1 MAMERVPPTRMGL
14 LNTRARR
21 GIAVKGT
28 GLLRS
33 KREALAS
40 DLFRLMHG
48 LVAERERLE
57 ESLRIAS
64 KALTLARALEGEETL
79 VSLAMAGA
87 REIPVEIER
96 RKVWGIPTPEV
107 TGPRLLRSRDAR
119 GASPHSFNL
128 GAAEAARSH
137 EEALEILLTICS
149 REIRLRRLG
158 EEIRKTSRRI
168 NALEQFLIPRL
179 DGEISRIGLALEE
192 RERED
197 RSRLKRFKARAERS
211 PS

>member
-1 MAMERVPPTRMGL
+1 MERVPPTRMGL
-14 LNTRARR
+14 LHTRARR

-33 KREALAS
+33 KREALAA
-40 DLFRLMHG
+40 DLFTLMRG

-57 ESLRIAS
+57 ASLRVAS
-64 KALTLARALEGEETL
+64 RALTLARALEGEEAL
-79 VSLAMAGA
+79 ASLALAAA

-96 RKVWGIPTPEV
+96 RKVWGVPTPEV
-107 TGPRLLRSRDAR
+107 RGPRLLRSCDAR
-119 GASPHSFNL
+119 GASPHSVNL
-128 GAAEAARSH
+128 GAAEAARAH
-137 EEALEILLTICS
+137 EEALEILLAICS
-149 REIRLRRLG
+149 REVRLRTLG

-179 DGEISRIGLALEE
+179 DGEIARIELALEE

-197 RSRLKRFKARAERS
+197 RSRLKRFKARAKGR

>member
-1 MAMERVPPTRMGL
+1 MERVPPTRMGL

-48 LVAERERLE
+48 LVAERERLG

-64 KALTLARALEGEETL
+64 KALTLARALDGEEAL
-79 VSLAMAGA
+79 VSLALAGA

-119 GASPHSFNL
+119 LAASP
-128 GAAEAARSH
+128 GAAVGAAPAGRW
-137 EEALEILLTICS
+137 
-149 REIRLRRLG
+149 RR
-158 EEIRKTSRRI
+158 TSSSTG
-168 NALEQFLIPRL
+168 P
-179 DGEISRIGLALEE
+179 
-192 RERED
+192 
-197 RSRLKRFKARAERS
+197 
-211 PS
+211 

>member
-1 MAMERVPPTRMGL
+1 MERVPPTRMGL

-21 GIAVKGT
+21 RIAAKGA

-40 DLFRLMHG
+40 DFFKLMHRLIAG
-48 LVAERERLE
+48 RERLD
-57 ESLRIAS
+57 ESLRHAS
-64 KALTLARALEGEETL
+64 KALTIARALEGEEAL
-79 VSLAMAGA
+79 ASLALAGA
-87 REIPVEIER
+87 REVPVEIER
-96 RKVWGIPTPEV
+96 QKVWGIPTPEV
-107 TGPRLLRSRDAR
+107 TGPRLLRSPDAR
-119 GASPHSFNL
+119 GASPHGFSL
-128 GAAEAARSH
+128 GAAEAAKAH
-137 EEALEILLTICS
+137 EETLEILLTICS

-158 EEIRKTSRRI
+158 EEIQKTSRRI

-179 DGEISRIGLALEE
+179 DADMSRIELALEE

-197 RSRLKRFKARAERS
+197 LSRLKRFKARGG

>member
-1 MAMERVPPTRMGL
+1 MERVPPTRMGL

-21 GIAVKGT
+21 RIAVKGA

-40 DLFRLMHG
+40 DFFKLMHG
-48 LVAERERLE
+48 LIAGRERLD
-57 ESLRIAS
+57 ESLRRATR
-64 KALTLARALEGEETL
+64 ALALARALEGEEAL
-79 VSLAMAGA
+79 ASLALAGA

-96 RKVWGIPTPEV
+96 KKIWGIPTPEV
-107 TGPRLLRSRDAR
+107 TGPRLLRSPDAR
-119 GASPHSFNL
+119 GASPVGFSL

-137 EEALEILLTICS
+137 EEALEILLTLCS

-158 EEIRKTSRRI
+158 EEIQKASRRI
-168 NALEQFLIPRL
+168 NALEQLLIPRL
-179 DGEISRIGLALEE
+179 AGEASRIEHALEE

-197 RSRLKRFKARAERS
+197 LSRLKRFKARGEGGAS
-211 PS
+211 

>member
-1 MAMERVPPTRMGL
+1 MERVPPTRMGL
-14 LNTRARR
+14 LGTRARR
-21 GIAVKGT
+21 RTAVKGV

-40 DLFRLMHG
+40 DFFKLMHG
-48 LVAERERLE
+48 LVEGRERLE
-57 ESLRIAS
+57 GSLRKAA
-64 KALTLARALEGEETL
+64 KALTLARAFDGEEAL
-79 VSLAMAGA
+79 VSLAVAGA
-87 REIPVEIER
+87 REIPVEIEPQ
-96 RKVWGIPTPEV
+96 KIWGIPTPEV
-107 TGPRLLRSRDAR
+107 TAPRLLRAPDAR
-119 GASPHSFNL
+119 GASPQGFSM
-128 GAAEAARSH
+128 GASEAARAH
-137 EEALEILLTICS
+137 EEALEILLNICS

-179 DGEISRIGLALEE
+179 DHEVSRIELALEE

-197 RSRLKRFKARAERS
+197 LSRLKRFKAKGDGG

>member
-1 MAMERVPPTRMGL
+1 MDRVPPTRMGL

-21 GIAVKGT
+21 RIAVKGA

-40 DLFRLMHG
+40 DFFKLMQG
-48 LVAERERLE
+48 LLAGRERLE
-57 ESLRIAS
+57 ESLRKAT
-64 KALTLARALEGEETL
+64 KALTLARALEGEEVL
-79 VSLAMAGA
+79 VSLALAGA

-96 RKVWGIPTPEV
+96 LKVWGIPTPEV
-107 TGPRLLRSRDAR
+107 TGPRLLRSPDAR
-119 GASPHSFNL
+119 GASPRGFSL
-128 GAAEAARSH
+128 GAAEAARAH
-137 EEALEILLTICS
+137 EEALEILLNICS
-149 REIRLRRLG
+149 REIRVRRLG

-168 NALEQFLIPRL
+168 NALERFLIPRL
-179 DGEISRIGLALEE
+179 DHEVSRIQQALEE

-197 RSRLKRFKARAERS
+197 LSRLKRFKARGDGG

>member
-1 MAMERVPPTRMGL
+1 MERVPPTRMGL

-33 KREALAS
+33 KREALVGEF
-40 DLFRLMHG
+40 FRLMHG
-48 LVAERERLE
+48 LIAGRERLE
-57 ESLRIAS
+57 ESLRKAS
-64 KALTLARALEGEETL
+64 KDLTLARALEGEETL
-79 VSLAMAGA
+79 VSLALAGA

-96 RKVWGIPTPEV
+96 QKVWGIPTPEV

-119 GASPHSFNL
+119 GASPHGFNL
-128 GAAEAARSH
+128 GAAEAARAH
-137 EEALEILLTICS
+137 EEALEILLAICS

-158 EEIRKTSRRI
+158 EEIQKTSRRI

-179 DGEISRIGLALEE
+179 DREMSRIELALEE

-197 RSRLKRFKARAERS
+197 LSRLKRFKARAEGA

>member
-1 MAMERVPPTRMGL
+1 M
-14 LNTRARR
+14 
-21 GIAVKGT
+21 KGT

-40 DLFRLMHG
+40 DFFKLMHG
-48 LVAERERLE
+48 LIAGRERLE
-57 ESLRIAS
+57 ESLRRATR
-64 KALTLARALEGEETL
+64 ALTLARALEGEEAL
-79 VSLAMAGA
+79 VSLALVGA

-96 RKVWGIPTPEV
+96 KKVWGIPTPEV
-107 TGPRLLRSRDAR
+107 TGPRLLRSPDAR
-119 GASPHSFNL
+119 GASPQGFSL
-128 GAAEAARSH
+128 GAAEAARTH
-137 EEALEILLTICS
+137 EDVLEVLLTICS

-158 EEIRKTSRRI
+158 EEIQKTSRRI

-179 DGEISRIGLALEE
+179 NREMSRIELALEE

-197 RSRLKRFKARAERS
+197 LSRLKRFKARGG

>member
-1 MAMERVPPTRMGL
+1 MERVPPTRMGL

-40 DLFRLMHG
+40 DLFRLMPA

-64 KALTLARALEGEETL
+64 KALTLARALDGEETL
-79 VSLAMAGA
+79 VSLALAGA

-96 RKVWGIPTPEV
+96 QKVWGIPTPEV

-128 GAAEAARSH
+128 GSAEAARAH
-137 EEALEILLTICS
+137 EEALEILLRICS

-158 EEIRKTSRRI
+158 EEIQKTSRRI

-179 DGEISRIGLALEE
+179 DGEISRIELALAE

-197 RSRLKRFKARAERS
+197 RSRLKHLKDRAGGS
-211 PS
+211 P